1 VTARTNLL
9 TWTIVGLAQ
18 VYPADVEADDELAR
32 ALSFLEAEVSPE
44 ELLRAGYG
52 AGCVVGLAWLPIV
65 LLAPATYRPMTLVL
79 GIALALGLVHAV
91 QRGPIALAALGRSR
105 ALGAAPDLIGRA
117 ILRLR
122 VDPATE
128 AAVAFAAESGDGP
141 LAASLRRHVRA
152 TAGSAG
158 SGLDGFAAEWHGW
171 FPALSRASHLLASAG
186 SASAA
191 RRERAL
197 ERSLEAVLE
206 GTHERLQ
213 SFVTSM
219 GGPITGLYAFG
230 VLLPLALVAVV
241 PGARA
246 AGVPVT
252 LPVVVVVYDLLL
264 PAILVAASGWLLV
277 RRPVAFPA
285 PDLDRSHPDVTDE
298 WWLAPLAGVTAGAT
312 GGIAAATLIG
322 RWATVI
328 ALLGIGG
335 GVALVVHY
343 RPIVRVREEITEIEA
358 GLPDACYLIGR
369 RVDDGYAVER
379 ALELAAE
386 ELPGAT
392 GDVLAE
398 AGRRC
403 RVLGVGP
410 AVALHGERGALSTVP
425 SRRVHSTARL
435 ITLAT
440 REGQPAGQ
448 AIVAMAGHL
457 EDLQSVE
464 REARHSL
471 ARLTGTLRTTAAVF
485 GPLVAGATVALADG
499 MSAFGAET
507 DAVGTM
513 PTAGLGTAV
522 GVYVLLLA
530 VVLTT
535 LATGIEHG
543 LDRPLAGY
551 RVGIATS
558 VGTVVF
564 LGGFL
569 GAGLLF

>member
-1 VTARTNLL
+1 VLTRT
-9 TWTIVGLAQ
+9 VRGLARL
-18 VYPADVEADDELAR
+18 YPVEIEASDDLMR
-32 ALSFLEAEVSPE
+32 ALSFLEAGVAPADVV
-44 ELLRAGYG
+44 RAGYG
-52 AGCVVGLAWLPIV
+52 AGAVVACSWLPLV
-65 LLAPATYRPMTLVL
+65 LFAPTAYRPITLVL
-79 GIALALGLVHAV
+79 GVGLALGVVHTIH
-91 QRGPIALAALGRSR
+91 RGPIALAALGRSR

-117 ILRLR
+117 ILRMR

-128 AAVAFAAESGDGP
+128 SAVAFAAESGDGP
-141 LAASLRRHVRA
+141 LAASLRRQVRA
-152 TAGSAG
+152 TAGAAG
-158 SGLDGFAAEWHGW
+158 SGLDGFAAEWHEW
-171 FPALSRASHLLASAG
+171 FPALARASHLLAAAG
-186 SASAA
+186 SAGAA

-219 GGPITGLYAFG
+219 GGPITALYAFG

-246 AGVPVT
+246 AGMPVT
-252 LPVVVVVYDLLL
+252 LPVVIVLYDLVL
-264 PAILVAASGWLLV
+264 PAILLGAAGWLLV

-285 PDLDRSHPDVTDE
+285 PDLGRSHPDVPDR
-298 WWLAPLAGVTAGAT
+298 WWPAPLAGATT
-312 GGIAAATLIG
+312 GGTGAVAATLLIG
-322 RWATVI
+322 RWAGVI
-328 ALLGIGG
+328 AFVGIGG
-335 GVALVVHY
+335 GLALVVHY
-343 RPIVRVREEITEIEA
+343 RPIVEVREEIKEIED
-358 GLPDACYLIGR
+358 GLPDALYLIGR

-379 ALELAAE
+379 SLELAAA

-392 GDVLAE
+392 GELLAD
-398 AGRRC
+398 AARRC

-410 AVALHGERGALSTVP
+410 EVALHGEHGALVTIP
-425 SRRVHSTARL
+425 SKRVHSTAQL
-435 ITLAT
+435 LTLAT
-440 REGQPAGQ
+440 QEGKPAGQ

-471 ARLTGTLRTTAAVF
+471 ARLTGTLRNTAAIF

-499 MSAFGAET
+499 MAAFGAET

-513 PTAGLGTAV
+513 PTPGLGLAV
-522 GVYVLLLA
+522 GAYVISLA

-543 LDRPLAGY
+543 LDRPLTGY
-551 RVGIATS
+551 RVGLATVS
-558 VGTVVF
+558 GTLVF
-564 LGGFL
+564 LVGFL
-569 GAGLLF
+569 GTGLLF

>member
-1 VTARTNLL
+1 MLSSTITELAR
-9 TWTIVGLAQ
+9 
-18 VYPADVEADDELAR
+18 VYPADVEASDELIR
-32 ALSFLEAEVSPE
+32 ALVFLEIDVPPAEFV
-44 ELLRAGYG
+44 RAGYG
-52 AGCVVGLAWLPIV
+52 AGAVIGLTCLPLAV
-65 LLAPATYRPMTLVL
+65 LAPATYRPLVIVL
-79 GIALALGLVHAV
+79 AIGLALGVVHAV
-91 QRGPIALAALGRSR
+91 HRGPVAVAALGRSR

-117 ILRLR
+117 ILRMR

-128 AAVAFAAESGDGP
+128 AAVAFAADSGEGP

-152 TAGSAG
+152 TAGAAG
-158 SGLDGFAAEWHGW
+158 TGLDGFAAEWREW
-171 FPALSRASHLLASAG
+171 FPALARASHLLAAAG
-186 SASAA
+186 SAGAA

-206 GTHERLQ
+206 GTHARLQ
-213 SFVTSM
+213 SFVTNM

-230 VLLPLALVAVV
+230 VLLPLALVAVL

-252 LPVVVVVYDLLL
+252 LPVVVVVYDLVL
-264 PAILVAASGWLLV
+264 PGILLVAAGWLLV

-285 PDLDRSHPDVTDE
+285 PDLDRSHPDVPDR
-298 WWLAPLAGVTAGAT
+298 WWAAPLAGTTAGCSGTLVADL
-312 GGIAAATLIG
+312 LIG
-322 RWATVI
+322 RWAAPI
-328 ALLGIGG
+328 ALIGLGG

-343 RPIVRVREEITEIEA
+343 RPIVVVREEIKAIEE
-358 GLPDACYLIGR
+358 GLPDALYLLGR

-379 ALELAAE
+379 AMELAAE
-386 ELPGAT
+386 ELPDAT
-392 GDVLAE
+392 GDVLAD
-398 AGRRC
+398 AARRS

-410 AVALHGERGALSTVP
+410 AAALRGEHGALATVP
-425 SRRVHSTARL
+425 SRRAHSTAQL
-435 ITLAT
+435 LTLAT

-471 ARLTGTLRTTAAVF
+471 ARLTGTLRNTAAIF

-499 MSAFGAET
+499 MADFGGET
-507 DAVGTM
+507 EAIGTM
-513 PTAGLGTAV
+513 PTAGLGIAV
-522 GVYVLLLA
+522 GAYVLLLA

-535 LATGIEHG
+535 LATGIDHG
-543 LDRPLAGY
+543 LDRPLTGY
-551 RVGIATS
+551 RVGLATAS
-558 VGTVVF
+558 GTLVF

-569 GAGLLF
+569 GAGMLF